1 MPGSGDVKVG
11 LGDGFRSVDLIN
23 EVRSFVSLIH
33 VFVDWAIETDAISG
47 FIEFGGFGFD
57 DVEGA
62 PRDLG

>member
-11 LGDGFRSVDLIN
+11 LGDGFRSIDLID
-23 EVRSFVSLIH
+23 EVGTFVIGVL

-47 FIEFGGFGFD
+47 FIEFGGFGLD

-62 PRDLG
+62 PGELG